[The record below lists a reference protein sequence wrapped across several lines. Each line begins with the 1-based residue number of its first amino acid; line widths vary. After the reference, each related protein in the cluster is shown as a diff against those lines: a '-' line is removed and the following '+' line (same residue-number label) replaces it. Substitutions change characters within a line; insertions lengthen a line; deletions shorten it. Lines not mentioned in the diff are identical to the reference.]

1 MVHEIVERKHL
12 WQFHLDVADSRVPT
26 QRDRD
31 KIQPASVPCQPKL
44 AESLRDSEGALH
56 DEILQGRARF
66 ALLRC
71 LAAATVDSSVL
82 VEAGVGVWEHDDM
95 LATRRSGKD
104 LCGGAPP
111 EPNLFLTI
119 VRRGPVRGDKQSPSR
134 GTWGSRSR
142 SSRLWR

>member
-12 WQFHLDVADSRVPT
+12 WRFHLDVADSRVPT
-26 QRDRD
+26 QRGRD

-44 AESLRDSEGALH
+44 AKSLRDTEGALH

-71 LAAATVDSSVL
+71 LVL

-95 LATRRSGKD
+95 LVHVSVKGLSRSGPKSAM
-104 LCGGAPP
+104 LASTGGVS
-111 EPNLFLTI
+111 PNCQRNL
-119 VRRGPVRGDKQSPSR
+119 RGCQQA
-134 GTWGSRSR
+134 
-142 SSRLWR
+142 